1 MSGAEC
7 CENPPNL
14 NSSCV
19 TTGSVEELGGLNCY
33 VVGSPDSKVAVLL
46 VSDIYGYEAPRL
58 RTLADKVS
66 AAGFYV
72 VVPDFMHGDPYVPE
86 DSERP
91 LRLGVW
97 IKDHGPEQG
106 FNEAKPIVEA
116 IKSKG
121 VSKIGAVGFCWGAK
135 VAVELAK
142 DSYVQAAVIL
152 HPSFVTLDDIQGV
165 KVPISILGAEL
176 DHVSPPELLK
186 QFEEVLDKKPE
197 VNCFVKI
204 FQGVVH
210 GWSMRYKDED
220 KASLKCAEEAH
231 QDMLDWFIKHLK

>member
-1 MSGAEC
+1 MSGPQC

-14 NSSCV
+14 NTSCV
-19 TTGSVEELGGLNCY
+19 TTGSVEELGGLKSY
-33 VVGSPDSKVAVLL
+33 VVGSPNSQIAVLL
-46 VSDIYGYEAPRL
+46 ISDIFGYEAPRL

-91 LRLGVW
+91 LGVW
-97 IKDHGPEQG
+97 IKDHGTEQG

-121 VSKIGAVGFCWGAK
+121 VSKIGAAGFCWGAK
-135 VAVELAK
+135 VTVELAK
-142 DSYVQAAVIL
+142 DSLVQAAVIL
-152 HPSFVTLDDIQGV
+152 HPSFVTVDDIQGV
-165 KVPISILGAEL
+165 KVPISVLGAEH
-176 DHVSPPELLK
+176 DHMSPPELLK

-197 VNCFVKI
+197 MDCFVKI
-204 FQGVVH
+204 FPGVVH

-220 KASLKCAEEAH
+220 EVSSKCAQEAY
-231 QDMLDWFIKHLK
+231 QDMLDWFIKYLK